1 MIMSIMGFDKKI
13 EFDENTVNILEIHNQ
28 ALFTEVINN
37 LNNQCNGEDENN
49 SIVLM
54 QDNERIDIKKNIYVL
69 TDVFNIDFNSK
80 KFLNKIYGTL
90 VQNIKNKQDDE
101 LENIALKLRNYFI
114 NEINELPFEFNM
126 NSEVEITDLIKAFD
140 VRIDSSCYITV
151 LEKIEFIINLL
162 AEFDLAKVLVIPNL
176 KTFLQEED
184 LLELYK
190 YSIYNNI
197 KLLILENK
205 HCENVLKYEK
215 KNVIDENFDE
225 I

>member
-1 MIMSIMGFDKKI
+1 MIMLIIGFDKKI
-13 EFDENTVNILEIHNQ
+13 EFDENTVNILEIYNQ
-28 ALFTEVINN
+28 SLFTEVINN
-37 LNNQCNGEDENN
+37 LNNQCNGEEENN
-49 SIVLM
+49 TIVLM
-54 QDNERIDIKKNIYVL
+54 QDNERVDIKKNIYVL

-90 VQNIKNKQDDE
+90 IQNIKNKQDDE

-140 VRIDSSCYITV
+140 VKIDSSCYITV

-197 KLLILENK
+197 KLFRRN
-205 HCENVLKYEK
+205 
-215 KNVIDENFDE
+215 NFL
-225 I
+225 

>member
-1 MIMSIMGFDKKI
+1 MIMLIIGFDKKI
-13 EFDENTVNILEIHNQ
+13 EFEENTVNILEIYNQ
-28 ALFTEVINN
+28 SLFTEVINN
-37 LNNQCNGEDENN
+37 LNNQCNGEEENN
-49 SIVLM
+49 TIVLM
-54 QDNERIDIKKNIYVL
+54 QDNERVDIKKNIYVL

-80 KFLNKIYGTL
+80 KILNKIYGTL
-90 VQNIKNKQDDE
+90 IQNIKNKQDDE

-140 VRIDSSCYITV
+140 VKIDSSCYITV

>member
-1 MIMSIMGFDKKI
+1 MIMLIIGFDKKI
-13 EFDENTVNILEIHNQ
+13 EFDENTVNILEIYNQ
-28 ALFTEVINN
+28 SLFTEVINN
-37 LNNQCNGEDENN
+37 LNNQCNGEEENN
-49 SIVLM
+49 TIVLM
-54 QDNERIDIKKNIYVL
+54 QDNERVDIKKNIYVL

-90 VQNIKNKQDDE
+90 IQNIKNKQDDE

-140 VRIDSSCYITV
+140 VKIDSSCYITV

-205 HCENVLKYEK
+205 HCENVLK
-215 KNVIDENFDE
+215 
-225 I
+225 

>member
-1 MIMSIMGFDKKI
+1 MIMLIIGFDKKI
-13 EFDENTVNILEIHNQ
+13 EFDENTVNILEIYNQ
-28 ALFTEVINN
+28 SLFTEVINN
-37 LNNQCNGEDENN
+37 LNNQCNGEEKNN
-49 SIVLM
+49 TIVLM
-54 QDNERIDIKKNIYVL
+54 QDNERVDIKKNIYVL

-80 KFLNKIYGTL
+80 KILNKIYGTL
-90 VQNIKNKQDDE
+90 IQNIKNKQDDE

-140 VRIDSSCYITV
+140 VKIDSSCYITV

-205 HCENVLKYEK
+205 HCENAFKYER
-215 KNVIDENFDE
+215 KNIIDENFTE

>member
-1 MIMSIMGFDKKI
+1 MIMLIIGFDKKI
-13 EFDENTVNILEIHNQ
+13 EFDENTVNILEIYNQ
-28 ALFTEVINN
+28 SLFTEVINN
-37 LNNQCNGEDENN
+37 LNNKCNGEEENN
-49 SIVLM
+49 TIVLM
-54 QDNERIDIKKNIYVL
+54 QDNERVDIKKNIYVL

-80 KFLNKIYGTL
+80 KILNKIYGTL
-90 VQNIKNKQDDE
+90 IQNIKNKQDDE

-140 VRIDSSCYITV
+140 VKIDSSCYITV

>member
-1 MIMSIMGFDKKI
+1 MIMLIIGFDKKI
-13 EFDENTVNILEIHNQ
+13 EFDENTVNILEIYNQ
-28 ALFTEVINN
+28 SLFTEVINN
-37 LNNQCNGEDENN
+37 LNNQCNGEEENN
-49 SIVLM
+49 TIVLM
-54 QDNERIDIKKNIYVL
+54 QDNERVDIKKNIYVL

-80 KFLNKIYGTL
+80 KILNKIYGTL
-90 VQNIKNKQDDE
+90 IQNIKNKQDDE

-140 VRIDSSCYITV
+140 VKIDSSCYITV

>member
-1 MIMSIMGFDKKI
+1 MIMLIIGFDKKI
-13 EFDENTVNILEIHNQ
+13 EFDENTVNILEIYNQ
-28 ALFTEVINN
+28 SLFTEVINN
-37 LNNQCNGEDENN
+37 LNNQCNGEEENN
-49 SIVLM
+49 TIVLM
-54 QDNERIDIKKNIYVL
+54 QDNERVDIKKNIYVL

-90 VQNIKNKQDDE
+90 IQNIKNKQDDE

-140 VRIDSSCYITV
+140 VKIDSSCYITV

>member
-1 MIMSIMGFDKKI
+1 MIMLIIGFDKKI
-13 EFDENTVNILEIHNQ
+13 EFDENTVNILEIYNQ
-28 ALFTEVINN
+28 SLFTEVINN
-37 LNNQCNGEDENN
+37 LNNQCNGEEENN
-49 SIVLM
+49 TIVLM
-54 QDNERIDIKKNIYVL
+54 QDNERVYIKKNIYVL

-80 KFLNKIYGTL
+80 KILNKIYGTL
-90 VQNIKNKQDDE
+90 IQNIKNKQDDE

-140 VRIDSSCYITV
+140 VKIDSSCYITV

>member
-1 MIMSIMGFDKKI
+1 MIMLIIGFDKKI
-13 EFDENTVNILEIHNQ
+13 EFDENTVNILEIYNQ
-28 ALFTEVINN
+28 SLFTEVINN
-37 LNNQCNGEDENN
+37 LNNQCNGEEENN
-49 SIVLM
+49 TIVLM
-54 QDNERIDIKKNIYVL
+54 QDNERVDIKKNIYVL

-80 KFLNKIYGTL
+80 KILNKIYGTL
-90 VQNIKNKQDDE
+90 IQNIKNKQDDE

-140 VRIDSSCYITV
+140 VKIDSSCYITV

-190 YSIYNNI
+190 YQYII
-197 KLLILENK
+197 ILN
-205 HCENVLKYEK
+205 Y
-215 KNVIDENFDE
+215 
-225 I
+225 

>member
-1 MIMSIMGFDKKI
+1 MIMLIIGFDKKI
-13 EFDENTVNILEIHNQ
+13 EFDENTVNILEIYNQ
-28 ALFTEVINN
+28 SLFTEVINN
-37 LNNQCNGEDENN
+37 LNNQCNGEEENN
-49 SIVLM
+49 TIVLM
-54 QDNERIDIKKNIYVL
+54 QDNERVDIKKNIYVL

-80 KFLNKIYGTL
+80 KILNKIYGTL
-90 VQNIKNKQDDE
+90 IQNIKNKQDDE

-140 VRIDSSCYITV
+140 VKIDSSCYITV

-162 AEFDLAKVLVIPNL
+162 AEIDLAKVLVIPNL